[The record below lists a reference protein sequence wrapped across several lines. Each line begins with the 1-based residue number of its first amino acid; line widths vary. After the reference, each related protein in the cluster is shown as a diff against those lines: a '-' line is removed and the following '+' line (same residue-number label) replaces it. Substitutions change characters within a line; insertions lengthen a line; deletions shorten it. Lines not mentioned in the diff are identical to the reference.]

1 MSIHMG
7 WTDMTRGSDQV
18 TDTVDKAVA
27 SALHQIQ
34 TKKTGDTNID
44 AWVEQS
50 LITLGGMVKMVAL
63 SKNLDI
69 TANRLMLME
78 MGLMAYRS
86 TIDTIAYEILG
97 SEDDA

>member
-1 MSIHMG
+1 MSIRKE
-7 WTDMTRGSDQV
+7 WIDMTRGSDQV
-18 TDTVDKAVA
+18 TETVDEAVA
-27 SALHQIQ
+27 AALSQVYD
-34 TKKTGDTNID
+34 KRTGNKDVD
-44 AWVEQS
+44 DWVEQS

-69 TANRLMLME
+69 TANRLMLMK